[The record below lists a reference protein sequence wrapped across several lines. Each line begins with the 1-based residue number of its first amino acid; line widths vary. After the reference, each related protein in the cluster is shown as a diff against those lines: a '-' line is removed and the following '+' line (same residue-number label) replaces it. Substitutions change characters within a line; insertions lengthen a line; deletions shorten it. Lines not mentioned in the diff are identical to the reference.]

1 MNTRLYLPAA
11 LIALS
16 GSVAHAQPCSP
27 SQVSM
32 MVADDGE
39 AFDGYGWAVAID
51 STTAVVGSLHD
62 SAGASDSGS
71 VYVLTFNGSG
81 WNETQKLAAIGL
93 GTSDGFGDSVAIH
106 NNTIVIGTPGDDDAG
121 SGAGAAYVF
130 TKIKGTWTQTAKLV
144 PPMLAAGDNFA
155 SAVDIDNGII
165 VLSASLTDSMGSN
178 SGAAY
183 VYRFIDGAW
192 TFDTQL
198 VSDDIAEFDHFG
210 IDVAVSGNRVLVGA
224 DGDDDN
230 GSTSGSAYIFEFDG
244 SAWSQTAKLTASDGA
259 TDDQFGERLDISG
272 NALIIGARYDD
283 DSANRSGSAY
293 IFEHS
298 AGWSQHTKLNAFD
311 PTNSKFFGQDVAIH
325 NGRAIVGAWGERDAS
340 GLFNAGAA
348 YAYSRSAG
356 DWTLDNK
363 LTASDQEGGD
373 FYGYSVAVSD
383 DFAIIGADG
392 NDDFWWGPDAG
403 SAYLIELNCA
413 AQCPADLTGDGTL
426 DFFDISAF
434 LTAFGDG
441 DLLADFTTDGV
452 LDFFDISAFLT
463 LFSNGCP

>member
-1 MNTRLYLPAA
+1 MNIRLYLPAA
-11 LIALS
+11 FIGLA
-16 GSVAHAQPCSP
+16 GSIAHAQPCSP
-27 SQVSM
+27 NQVSM

-71 VYVLTFNGSG
+71 VYILTFDGSS
-81 WNETQKLAAIGL
+81 WDETQKLTAIGI

-130 TKIKGTWTQTAKLV
+130 TNINGVWTQTAKLV
-144 PPMLAAGDNFA
+144 PPMLSAGDNFA
-155 SAVDIDNGII
+155 SAVDIDHDII
-165 VLSASLTDSMGSN
+165 VLSASLTDSSGSN

-183 VYRFIDGAW
+183 VYRFIKGAW
-192 TFDTQL
+192 VFDTQL
-198 VSDDIAEFDHFG
+198 LSDDIAEFDAFG
-210 IDVAVSGNRVLVGA
+210 IDVAVSGSRILVGA

-230 GSTSGSAYIFEFDG
+230 GSNSGSAYIFDFDG
-244 SAWSQTAKLTASDGA
+244 STWNQTAKLTATDGA
-259 TDDQFGERLDISG
+259 PDDEFGERLDISG
-272 NALIIGARYDD
+272 ISAIIGARYDD
-283 DSANRSGSAY
+283 DSVNRSGSAY
-293 IFEHS
+293 IFEY
-298 AGWSQHTKLNAFD
+298 ATGWTQHTKLNAFD
-311 PTNSKFFGQDVAIH
+311 PTSSKFFGQDVSIH
-325 NGRAIVGAWGERDAS
+325 NSRAIVGAWGERDTS
-340 GLFNAGAA
+340 GFFNAGAA

-356 DWTLDNK
+356 QWTLDTK
-363 LTASDQEGGD
+363 LIASDQEGGD

-403 SAYLIELNCA
+403 AAYLIELNCE

-434 LTAFGDG
+434 LTAFSANDPA
-441 DLLADFTTDGV
+441 ADFTSDGIF
-452 LDFFDISAFLT
+452 DFFDISAFLQAFT
-463 LFSNGCP
+463 AGCP

>member
-11 LIALS
+11 LIALA
-16 GSVAHAQPCSP
+16 GSNALAQPCSP
-27 SQVSM
+27 NQVSM
-32 MVADDGE
+32 MVADDGDVG
-39 AFDGYGWAVAID
+39 DGYGWAVAID

-71 VYVLTFNGSG
+71 VYILTFDGSS
-81 WNETQKLAAIGL
+81 WDETQKLTAIGV

-130 TKIKGTWTQTAKLV
+130 TNIKGTWTQTAKLV
-144 PPMLAAGDNFA
+144 PSMLTAGDNFA
-155 SAVDIDNGII
+155 SAVDIDNNII
-165 VLSASLTDSMGSN
+165 VLSASLTDSVGSN

-183 VYRFIDGAW
+183 VYRFTKGAW
-192 TFDTQL
+192 IFDTQL

-210 IDVAVSGNRVLVGA
+210 IDVAVSGNRVIVGA

-230 GSTSGSAYIFEFDG
+230 GSTSGSAYIFELDG
-244 SAWSQTAKLTASDGA
+244 STWSQTAKLTANDGA
-259 TDDQFGERLDISG
+259 IDDQFGERIDISG
-272 NALIIGARYDD
+272 SSAIIGARYDD

-293 IFEHS
+293 IFELG
-298 AGWSQHTKLNAFD
+298 ATWTQHTKLNAFD
-311 PTNSKFFGQDVAIH
+311 PTSSKFFGQDVSIH
-325 NGRAIVGAWGERDAS
+325 NGRAIVGAWGERDTS
-340 GLFNAGAA
+340 GFFNAGAA

-356 DWTLDNK
+356 AWALDNK
-363 LTASDQEGGD
+363 LIAGDQEGGD

-383 DFAIIGADG
+383 DFAIVGADG

-403 SAYLIELNCA
+403 AVYLIELNCV
-413 AQCPADLTGDGTL
+413 AQCPADLTGDGALDFFDISAFLTLFGAGDPIADFTEDGAL

-434 LTAFGDG
+434 LTAF
-441 DLLADFTTDGV
+441 
-452 LDFFDISAFLT
+452 SA
-463 LFSNGCP
+463 GCP